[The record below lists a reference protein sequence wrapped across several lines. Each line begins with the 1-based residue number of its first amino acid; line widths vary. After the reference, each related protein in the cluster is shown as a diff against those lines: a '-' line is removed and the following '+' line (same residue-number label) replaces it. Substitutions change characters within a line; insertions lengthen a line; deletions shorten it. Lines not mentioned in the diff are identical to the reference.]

1 MLLIY
6 LLNMTRDGLSF
17 LSLSLSLS
25 DTHTSTHAN
34 KQTHTHA
41 ERTIT
46 QISFFL
52 SMNNLNPLLIQSLS
66 LSLSLSFSYTHSLF
80 YPRMLLHTHT
90 RTHTNTILVPHEFD
104 DTRSRTFC
112 PMRVLTK
119 DWNLVLRRDV
129 FKMESTAEILQGC
142 SGGGMNKSQ
151 FRLKMTL
158 FVSFERK
165 RSLDDVF
172 DLNRED

>member
-1 MLLIY
+1 MLNLSCCC
-6 LLNMTRDGLSF
+6 LLPVIE
-17 LSLSLSLS
+17 
-25 DTHTSTHAN
+25 THDAGNLLLPLYEQSQSIAN
-34 KQTHTHA
+34 PVS
-41 ERTIT
+41 I
-46 QISFFL
+46 
-52 SMNNLNPLLIQSLS
+52 
-66 LSLSLSFSYTHSLF
+66 SLSFSYTHSSSF
-80 YPRMLLHTHT
+80 IHACCYTPTRTH
-90 RTHTNTILVPHEFD
+90 THTNTILVPHEFD
-104 DTRSRTFC
+104 DTRSRAFC

-165 RSLDDVF
+165 RSLGDVF

>member
-1 MLLIY
+1 MVCHFS
-6 LLNMTRDGLSF
+6 LSLSLTHTHPHTQTNKHYHTHTCWTHNHTNLF
-17 LSLSLSLS
+17 LPLYEQSQSIANPVSLSLSLS
-25 DTHTSTHAN
+25 HSLTHTRSFIHACRY
-34 KQTHTHA
+34 THTH
-41 ERTIT
+41 
-46 QISFFL
+46 
-52 SMNNLNPLLIQSLS
+52 
-66 LSLSLSFSYTHSLF
+66 
-80 YPRMLLHTHT
+80 
-90 RTHTNTILVPHEFD
+90 THTNTILVPHEFD
-104 DTRSRTFC
+104 DTRSRAFC

>member
-1 MLLIY
+1 MVCHF
-6 LLNMTRDGLSF
+6 S
-17 LSLSLSLS
+17 LSLSLSLY

-52 SMNNLNPLLIQSLS
+52 SMNNLNPLQIQSLS
-66 LSLSLSFSYTHSLF
+66 LSFI
-80 YPRMLLHTHT
+80 LLHTLALLSTHAVTHT
-90 RTHTNTILVPHEFD
+90 HTHTHTNTILVPHEFD
-104 DTRSRTFC
+104 DTRSRAFC